1 MLNSSIFVVSVLLC
15 SVRHNEPF
23 FDIRILYLWRFR
35 TDINPIQKRL
45 ADMRRLPLNL
55 PLVAVT
61 FEKSG
66 EFLHGQ
72 WFISTMI
79 LIQSNDESPQIAK
92 GLSGNDTF

>member
-1 MLNSSIFVVSVLLC
+1 
-15 SVRHNEPF
+15 
-23 FDIRILYLWRFR
+23 
-35 TDINPIQKRL
+35 
-45 ADMRRLPLNL
+45 MRRLPLNL